1 MPKKDVSKIRVIKLP
16 AEKTYRDYPQSFPK
30 MPRLYLEIIEN
41 KSKIKQDLINKE
53 HIPKSPSVV
62 SDRVEQESDREDF
75 ENIRRNRTKK
85 DKFKKID
92 DRESK
97 LDDDRDYEED
107 SDDSGRYRDRYEDK
121 DRRRDR
127 DDDNRRDRD
136 DDNRRDRDND
146 NRRDRDNDNRR
157 DRDDDNRDDDNRRDR
172 DDNRRDRD
180 DDRRDSDDDIKSNF
194 SEKSEV
200 LSVRLREL
208 LDDVSDINS
217 EDSFSSRRE
226 NFSKSNDKYTKKRT
240 DDRYNKKPPTLS
252 ELQKRGSYSQSK
264 ELRDINNTTSSEINE
279 EDKKREI
286 LFKFDLLKK
295 SYPTAIIPE
304 YTVHTDLNMMTKSY
318 EDCVRR
324 LSLDSSVETYKTYLV
339 YGFMGCE
346 FVFGN
351 FLKFDME
358 GFTQQQ
364 ILNMNSYEKLLIE
377 LGEKSY
383 VPTGSK
389 WPVEVRLFFIVIMNA
404 AFFIVGKMIMKKTGS
419 NIMNMINNMNNRV
432 QSTAGVKK
440 QKMKGPNID
449 MSDMPD
455 LNEVVGG

>member
-1 MPKKDVSKIRVIKLP
+1 MPKKDASKIRVIKLP
-16 AEKTYRDYPQSFPK
+16 ADRTYRDYPQSFPK

-41 KSKIKQDLINKE
+41 KAKIKQDLINKE
-53 HIPKSPSVV
+53 HIPKSLSPTGSQD
-62 SDRVEQESDREDF
+62 SRRNKFEQESDREDF
-75 ENIRRNRTKK
+75 ENFSKNDRSSRKE
-85 DKFKKID
+85 KFKNRNDIAKRDKYRFQELDD

-97 LDDDRDYEED
+97 LDYDGDRDDIAKRDKDRYRRRDSDDITERDED
-107 SDDSGRYRDRYEDK
+107 SDDTAKRDEDRDHYK
-121 DRRRDR
+121 RRDR
-127 DDDNRRDRD
+127 DATERDEDRDR
-136 DDNRRDRDND
+136 
-146 NRRDRDNDNRR
+146 
-157 DRDDDNRDDDNRRDR
+157 
-172 DDNRRDRD
+172 
-180 DDRRDSDDDIKSNF
+180 DDDIKSNF

-217 EDSFSSRRE
+217 EDSFGSRRE
-226 NFSKSNDKYTKKRT
+226 NFSKSNDKYTKKRS

-304 YTVHTDLNMMTKSY
+304 YTVHTDLTMMTKSY

-389 WPVEVRLFFIVIMNA
+389 WPVEVRLFFVVIMNA

-432 QSTAGVKK
+432 PTATGIKK
-440 QKMKGPNID
+440 PKMKGPSID

-455 LNEVVGG
+455 LNEVAGG

>member
-1 MPKKDVSKIRVIKLP
+1 MPKKDVNKIRVIKLP
-16 AEKTYRDYPQSFPK
+16 VEKTYRDYPQSFPK

-62 SDRVEQESDREDF
+62 SDKVSRFDQESDREDF
-75 ENIRRNRTKK
+75 DDFRKERSSKK
-85 DKFKKID
+85 DKFKKRD
-92 DRESK
+92 DESK
-97 LDDDRDYEED
+97 LDYDGDEDRYRKRERKKERDHED
-107 SDDSGRYRDRYEDK
+107 SSDLDE
-121 DRRRDR
+121 
-127 DDDNRRDRD
+127 DDDNRIRNRDE
-136 DDNRRDRDND
+136 DDNRRRNRDED
-146 NRRDRDNDNRR
+146 DDIRRRNRDE
-157 DRDDDNRDDDNRRDR
+157 DDDNRDRD
-172 DDNRRDRD
+172 
-180 DDRRDSDDDIKSNF
+180 RDSDDDMKSNF

-217 EDSFSSRRE
+217 EDSFGSRRE

-304 YTVHTDLNMMTKSY
+304 YTIHTDLLMMTKSY

-432 QSTAGVKK
+432 PTATGVKK
-440 QKMKGPNID
+440 QKMKGPSID

-455 LNEVVGG
+455 LNDVRVGG

>member
-1 MPKKDVSKIRVIKLP
+1 MPKKDVNKIRVIKLP
-16 AEKTYRDYPQSFPK
+16 ADRTYRDYPQSFPK

-53 HIPKSPSVV
+53 HIPKSPSV
-62 SDRVEQESDREDF
+62 SSNRIEQESDREDF
-75 ENIRRNRTKK
+75 EDFRSKKRREDDEDYRSKKLKK
-85 DKFKKID
+85 DERLDYDGDEDDKYRRKKSE
-92 DRESK
+92 RERDSDEDIEYK
-97 LDDDRDYEED
+97 DRDDY
-107 SDDSGRYRDRYEDK
+107 
-121 DRRRDR
+121 RDR
-127 DDDNRRDRD
+127 DDDNESRRDRD
-136 DDNRRDRDND
+136 DESRRDRD
-146 NRRDRDNDNRR
+146 
-157 DRDDDNRDDDNRRDR
+157 
-172 DDNRRDRD
+172 
-180 DDRRDSDDDIKSNF
+180 RDSDDDMKSNF

-217 EDSFSSRRE
+217 EDSFGSRRE
-226 NFSKSNDKYTKKRT
+226 NFSKSNDKYTRKRT

-252 ELQKRGSYSQSK
+252 ELQKRGSYSQNK
-264 ELRDINNTTSSEINE
+264 ELRDINNTSSSEINE
-279 EDKKREI
+279 EDRKREI

-304 YTVHTDLNMMTKSY
+304 YTIHTDLVMMTKSY

-432 QSTAGVKK
+432 PTATGVKK
-440 QKMKGPNID
+440 QKMKGPSID

-455 LNEVVGG
+455 LNEVGGG

>member
-1 MPKKDVSKIRVIKLP
+1 MPKKDASKIRVIKLP

-41 KSKIKQDLINKE
+41 KAKIKQDLINKE
-53 HIPKSPSVV
+53 HIPKSPSVASDRV
-62 SDRVEQESDREDF
+62 SRVEQESDREDYEDF
-75 ENIRRNRTKK
+75 RKDRSRNKLKRIDDENKFDYDGDEDRYRKK
-85 DKFKKID
+85 DKRRD
-92 DRESK
+92 DVSIRE
-97 LDDDRDYEED
+97 DRDDRD
-107 SDDSGRYRDRYEDK
+107 DDVSRRDD
-121 DRRRDR
+121 RDR
-127 DDDNRRDRD
+127 DDDVSK
-136 DDNRRDRDND
+136 
-146 NRRDRDNDNRR
+146 
-157 DRDDDNRDDDNRRDR
+157 
-172 DDNRRDRD
+172 
-180 DDRRDSDDDIKSNF
+180 RDSDDDVSRRDDDEDDYRRRDREDDSDDAKSNF

-217 EDSFSSRRE
+217 EDSFGSRRE

-240 DDRYNKKPPTLS
+240 DDRYSKKPPTLS

-295 SYPTAIIPE
+295 SYPTATIPE
-304 YTVHTDLNMMTKSY
+304 YTIHTDLVMMTKSY

-432 QSTAGVKK
+432 PTATGVKK
-440 QKMKGPNID
+440 QKMKGPSID

-455 LNEVVGG
+455 LNEVGGG

>member
-1 MPKKDVSKIRVIKLP
+1 MPKKEIKVIKVP
-16 AEKTYRDYPQSFPK
+16 VEKVHRDYPQDFPK
-30 MPRLYLEIIEN
+30 MPRLYLELIEN

-53 HIPKSPSVV
+53 YIPISSSPVISIPKS
-62 SDRVEQESDREDF
+62 SDSPPNIEENYRSDDIFSR
-75 ENIRRNRTKK
+75 KK
-85 DKFKKID
+85 SRKDDIFDKNMSKRKGDDID
-92 DRESK
+92 DDISSHNS
-97 LDDDRDYEED
+97 DDRD
-107 SDDSGRYRDRYEDK
+107 
-121 DRRRDR
+121 
-127 DDDNRRDRD
+127 
-136 DDNRRDRDND
+136 
-146 NRRDRDNDNRR
+146 
-157 DRDDDNRDDDNRRDR
+157 
-172 DDNRRDRD
+172 RDRD
-180 DDRRDSDDDIKSNF
+180 DDRDRDRDRDRDDDDESRTNY
-194 SEKSEV
+194 SERSSEN
-200 LSVRLREL
+200 LSVRLKDL

-226 NFSKSNDKYTKKRT
+226 KFSKNNDKYTKKR
-240 DDRYNKKPPTLS
+240 DDRYNRKPPTLG
-252 ELQKRGSYSQSK
+252 ELQKRGTYTQSR
-264 ELRDINNTTSSEINE
+264 ELRDINNTSTSDVNE
-279 EDKKREI
+279 EDRKREM
-286 LFKFDLLKK
+286 LFKFDLLRK

-304 YTVHTDLNMMTKSY
+304 YTIHTDYQMMMKSY

-324 LSLDSSVETYKTYLV
+324 LSLDSSVESYKTYLV

-419 NIMNMINNMNNRV
+419 NIMNMINNMNSRV
-432 QSTAGVKK
+432 SQPATVRKP
-440 QKMKGPNID
+440 KMKGPSID

-455 LNEVVGG
+455 LDQQSG